1 MLLVLLVCA
10 APVVASY
17 FTYYVIRPQARNNYS
32 TLIQPARFLPE
43 ASQLSLLDAQ
53 QRAVDPRSLRGQWL
67 LIVVADGV
75 CDATCEKQLYAQR
88 QLREELGR
96 DKERVDRVWLVT
108 GAQGPRADLLPALA
122 GATVLRAVPAQVA
135 AWLEPAPGHA
145 LGEHLY
151 LVDPMGNWM
160 LRVPPDFEPPK
171 VKRDLD
177 RLLRAAASWDR
188 PGRDTP

>member
-10 APVVASY
+10 APVLASY
-17 FTYYVIRPQARNNYS
+17 FTYYVIRPQARSNYS
-32 TLIQPARFLPE
+32 TLIQPTRFLPE
-43 ASQLSLLDAQ
+43 ASQLSLLNAQ

-67 LIVVADGV
+67 MIVVADGA
-75 CDATCEKQLYAQR
+75 CDATCEKLLYAQR
-88 QLREELGR
+88 QLRELLGR

-108 GAQGPRADLLPALA
+108 GAQAPRADLLPALA
-122 GATVLRAVPAQVA
+122 EATVLRALPDQIGR
-135 AWLEPAPGHA
+135 WLEPAPGQA
-145 LGEHLY
+145 LQDHLY

-177 RLLRAAASWDR
+177 RLLRAAAAWDR